1 MATQVPSQSTSS
13 QTQVQSKFKD
23 CLLVTRHKL
32 LEMQEQD
39 LMTICERIVKIE
51 TLPNDINEL
60 KKLTDFYDAIIG
72 VIPLPFQVQ
81 LLQMKKNVIL
91 FYMESLGT
99 TKTKAEAEEMLKK
112 SGLNGVILPPA
123 KEGESYRISVY
134 KGLLRVKEIKVED
147 EFIIQHQ
154 GGSIG

>member
-1 MATQVPSQSTSS
+1 MATQVPSQSISTSS
-13 QTQVQSKFKD
+13 QTQSKFKD

-32 LEMQEQD
+32 MEMQEKD
-39 LMTICERIVKIE
+39 LSQVCERIVKIE

-60 KKLTDFYDAIIG
+60 KKLTDFYDAVVG

-91 FYMESLGT
+91 FYMESLGVA
-99 TKTKAEAEEMLKK
+99 KSKAEAEDLLKK
-112 SGLNGVILPPA
+112 SGLDGVILPPA
-123 KEGESYRISVY
+123 REGEPFRVSVY

-147 EFIIQHQ
+147 EFLIKHDTQ
-154 GGSIG
+154 G